1 MKRLIPLLILICPI
15 SCFAQTFF
23 VSGND
28 HKSCEHVIQKI
39 KFEGYNTSNDSTTAD
54 YTAQLLIDGQYKVV
68 SFKRAY
74 QGYIRIIDNKTGK
87 EIGRTRVVKRN
98 PAALNGYNAA
108 ADIFAIIAKK
118 YLVQELRK
126 CPSI

>member
-1 MKRLIPLLILICPI
+1 MKRLIPVLILLLPI
-15 SCFAQTFF
+15 SGFAQTFF

-28 HKSCEHVIQKI
+28 RRSCEHVIQKI
-39 KFEGYNTSNDSTTAD
+39 KFEGYNTSNDSTMAD

-68 SFKRAY
+68 SFKRSY
-74 QGYIRIIDNKTGK
+74 QGYVRIINNKTGK
-87 EIGRTRVVKRN
+87 EIGRTKVVKRN

-108 ADIFAIIAKK
+108 ADIFATIAKK

-126 CPSI
+126 CTSI